1 MYEIETERLL
11 LRRFSLADI
20 DELYAIYCK
29 YEVMK
34 YAGGIRTRG
43 QVENYIEM
51 MLKSWQKNQFCMW
64 AISWKNEA
72 KILGDG
78 GLCFLDKT
86 REIEVGYV
94 LDKPY
99 WNLGLATEVAQASL
113 RYGFEFLNLE
123 KIVAVAN
130 PKNFASRRVME
141 KVGMKYEKDAFY
153 YRTDVVYYSI
163 SKSDYLSDASLFVL
177 QK

>member
-11 LRRFSLADI
+11 LRRFSLADV
-20 DELYAIYCK
+20 DEIYAIYCK

-34 YAGGIRTRG
+34 YVGGIRTRG

-51 MLKSWQKNQFCMW
+51 MLKSWQKNQFGMW

-78 GLCFLDKT
+78 GLSFLDKT
-86 REIEVGYV
+86 LEIEVGYV

-141 KVGMKYEKDAFY
+141 KVGMRYEKDAFH
-153 YRTDVVYYSI
+153 YRTNVVYYSI
-163 SKSDYLSDASLFVL
+163 SKSDYRSDASLFVL
-177 QK
+177 LT